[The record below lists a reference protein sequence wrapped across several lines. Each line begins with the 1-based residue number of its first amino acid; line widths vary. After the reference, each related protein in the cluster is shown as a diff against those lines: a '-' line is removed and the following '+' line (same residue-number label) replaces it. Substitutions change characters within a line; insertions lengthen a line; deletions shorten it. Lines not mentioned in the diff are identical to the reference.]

1 MEGGKDADKGPAMY
15 GSSPALAQKHK
26 AGGLGASRPNQMHL
40 LQLAAPVPVIHVG
53 PHFLTWMKGLPGE
66 AAPSTPPQ
74 LAPGPISQGPQME
87 RTTSQPERGGR
98 DFRNNL
104 FSQKEEAGV
113 NNQSMHKI

>member
-1 MEGGKDADKGPAMY
+1 MQTRALPCMGPAQ
-15 GSSPALAQKHK
+15 PWLRNTRR
-26 AGGLGASRPNQMHL
+26 GGWGASRPNQMHL
-40 LQLAAPVPVIHVG
+40 LRLAAPVPIIHVG

-87 RTTSQPERGGR
+87 RTISQPERGGR

>member
-66 AAPSTPPQ
+66 AAPPTPPQ
-74 LAPGPISQGPQME
+74 LAPGLMSQGRSARALRWKGQSP
-87 RTTSQPERGGR
+87 SQ
-98 DFRNNL
+98 
-104 FSQKEEAGV
+104 SEEAGT
-113 NNQSMHKI
+113 SGTIFSARKRRLA